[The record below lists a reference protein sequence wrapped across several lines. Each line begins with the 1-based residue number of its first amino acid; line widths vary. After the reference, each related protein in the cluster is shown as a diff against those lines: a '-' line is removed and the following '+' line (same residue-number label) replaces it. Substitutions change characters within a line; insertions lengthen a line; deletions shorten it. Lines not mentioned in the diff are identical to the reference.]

1 MDREGVVEN
10 YLQELR
16 NYSEKLEKSNCPRK
30 KEIIQSMAQLL
41 KRFLDHYIRF
51 NNHSIDPPEYLEL
64 CYTTKKLN
72 NYLSSLHQ
80 FDGNDDD
87 SQSGPTYA
95 QISSIA
101 SEDSSSDD
109 SFSEGSSSEDS
120 SSDDSSSDD
129 SSSDDSSSE
138 EKMKKMKEKMK
149 KMREKIKKMKEEN
162 KELKAKLKK
171 HKKETKRKHSSSKS
185 VLIAPFNPFNQT
197 ELYDSVSES
206 FIENE
211 DKSIQKIS
219 IAHHSSSEVSR
230 EDCENQLSSSI
241 EIEHRIQETSESS
254 SIDLTKPE

>member
-1 MDREGVVEN
+1 MFKELKSAKKAIDFRGPKVQTQIMDREGVVEN

-72 NYLSSLHQ
+72 NYLSNLHQ

-87 SQSGPTYA
+87 SQSSPTYA

-129 SSSDDSSSE
+129 SSPE

-162 KELKAKLKK
+162 KEL
-171 HKKETKRKHSSSKS
+171 SK
-185 VLIAPFNPFNQT
+185 T
-197 ELYDSVSES
+197 
-206 FIENE
+206 
-211 DKSIQKIS
+211 QK
-219 IAHHSSSEVSR
+219 
-230 EDCENQLSSSI
+230 
-241 EIEHRIQETSESS
+241 T
-254 SIDLTKPE
+254 